1 MGLLTVTAISQRDYH
16 LVTAAVIVGS
26 GMVVVGSLL
35 ADLLSA
41 AVDPR
46 LRRG

>member
-1 MGLLTVTAISQRDYH
+1 
-16 LVTAAVIVGS
+16 VTAAVIVGS
-26 GMVVVGSLL
+26 GMVVAGSLL

-41 AVDPR
+41 TVDPR